1 MPFSARAWLEVTENP
16 PALPSR
22 PVVQFDDGGGPSFVR
37 LKLSRIPRVGNVAG
51 ALGEAD
57 DDGLVE
63 AEGETLRLS
72 LALGLTLRE
81 ALLEGES
88 ERLGLGDCDDEG
100 L

>member
-1 MPFSARAWLEVTENP
+1 MPS
-16 PALPSR
+16 
-22 PVVQFDDGGGPSFVR
+22 
-37 LKLSRIPRVGNVAG
+37 VGNVAG

-63 AEGETLRLS
+63 AEGERLGLS

-81 ALLEGES
+81 TLLEGES
-88 ERLGLGDCDDEG
+88 ERLGLGDSDAEG